1 MMPYQLLAVLP
12 LMAPIC
18 GGTPRQTTA
27 VQNESLRQELRSMF
41 QRDQQTRI
49 GGMKAMGE
57 AGFSF
62 ESPAS
67 NTSPRVI
74 WVAMREQFKMSWQDA
89 ANRQRLKAIIK
100 EHGWPG
106 KSLVGAD
113 GANAAWLVVQHSDAD
128 VAFQKECLAL
138 MEAAP
143 QGEVSRQEVA
153 YLTDRVLVNEKKKQ
167 RYGTQMGMNFEPRP
181 IEDPENVDKRR
192 AEIGLP
198 PLAEYVKEAR
208 EGYAKMLGESAK
220 NE

>member
-1 MMPYQLLAVLP
+1 MLPVQLLLVLP
-12 LMAPIC
+12 LVAPIC
-18 GGTPRQTTA
+18 GGERSTQEPV
-27 VQNESLRQELRSMF
+27 VQDEDLRRELRSMF

-74 WVAMREQFKMSWQDA
+74 WIAMREQFKMSWQDA
-89 ANRQRLKAIIK
+89 ANRQRLKEIVK

-106 KSLVGAD
+106 KTLVGAD
-113 GANAAWLVVQHSDAD
+113 GANAAWLLVQHSDAD

-138 MEAAP
+138 MEAAGD
-143 QGEVSRQEVA
+143 GEVSRQDVA

-167 RYGTQMGMNFEPRP
+167 RYGTQMGMNFEPQP

-198 PLAEYVKEAR
+198 PLAEYVNDAR
-208 EGYAKMLGESAK
+208 EQYELMLKEKAAK
-220 NE
+220 

>member
-1 MMPYQLLAVLP
+1 MILYQLLAVLP

-18 GGTPRQTTA
+18 GGTPRQAPA
-27 VQNESLRQELRSMF
+27 VQNESLRQELRAMF

-89 ANRQRLKAIIK
+89 ANRRRLKEIIQ

-106 KSLVGAD
+106 RSLVRAD

-128 VAFQKECLAL
+128 IAFQKECLAL

-143 QGEVSRQEVA
+143 QGEVSLHEVA
-153 YLTDRVLVNEKKKQ
+153 YLTDRVLVNEGKKQ

-181 IEDPENVDKRR
+181 IEDPDNVDKRR

-198 PLAEYVKEAR
+198 PLAEYVKDAR
-208 EGYAKMLGESAK
+208 EGYKKMLTAK
-220 NE
+220 EAK

>member
-1 MMPYQLLAVLP
+1 MRRLSILVLLALT
-12 LMAPIC
+12 AP
-18 GGTPRQTTA
+18 TFAEEKSAQAPVA
-27 VQNESLRQELRSMF
+27 ENEDLRRELRAMF

-62 ESPAS
+62 QSPAS

-74 WVAMREQFKMSWQDA
+74 WVAVREQFKMSWQDA
-89 ANRQRLKAIIK
+89 ANRQRLKEIIQ

-128 VAFQKECLAL
+128 VAFQRECLAL

-143 QGEVSRQEVA
+143 EGEVSPQDVA
-153 YLTDRVLVNEKKKQ
+153 YLTDRVLVNEGKKQ
-167 RYGTQMGMNFEPRP
+167 RYGTQMGMNFKPRP
-181 IEDPENVDKRR
+181 IEDPDNVDKRR

-208 EGYAKMLGESAK
+208 EGYAKMLQQKPAE
-220 NE
+220 

>member
-1 MMPYQLLAVLP
+1 MSLFQLLLLLP
-12 LMAPIC
+12 IAGPIC
-18 GGTPRQTTA
+18 GGGSAPQAPA

-62 ESPAS
+62 DSPAS
-67 NTSPRVI
+67 NASPRVI

-89 ANRQRLKAIIK
+89 ANRQRLKEIIK

-167 RYGTQMGMNFEPRP
+167 RYGTQMGMNFVPQP
-181 IEDPENVDKRR
+181 IEDPDNVDKRR

-208 EGYAKMLGESAK
+208 EGYNKMLTAK
-220 NE
+220 EAE